1 MRTLNATVQSQL
13 DAGRVSIRQLV
24 KISLGSGDYGFAM
37 SVQPITFS
45 GLEYKAL
52 GLIEVSDLR
61 LAPGTSADDFT
72 VVLPASVDDGM
83 IPAVLDGFFSEAYT
97 DRAVTIID
105 AYLNVDTNALITG
118 ITMRSGYI
126 EHVQLLRNVDG
137 GSRFEVECG
146 SRAIDY
152 SRRNGRLS
160 SDVDQKRR
168 SSGDKFFEH
177 TNQAGRTQLYWGRVK
192 PS

>member
-1 MRTLNATVQSQL
+1 MRTFNATVQGQL

-24 KISLGSGDYGFAM
+24 KVSLGSGDYGFAM

-45 GLEYKAL
+45 GLEYQAL
-52 GLIEVSDLR
+52 GLIEVSDIR

-72 VVLPASVDDGM
+72 VVLPASVEDGM
-83 IPAVLDGFFSEAYT
+83 IPAVLDGFFSEAFT
-97 DRAVTIID
+97 DRPITIID
-105 AYLNVDTNALITG
+105 AYLNADTGALITG
-118 ITMRSGYI
+118 ITMRYGYI
-126 EHVQLLRNVDG
+126 DFVRLLSNVEG
-137 GSRFEVECG
+137 GDRFEVECT

-160 SDVDQKRR
+160 NDLDQKRR
-168 SSGDKFFEH
+168 SAGDKFFEH
-177 TNQAGRTQLYWGRVK
+177 TNQTGRTQLYWGRAK

>member
-1 MRTLNATVQSQL
+1 MRTLNATVEAQL
-13 DAGRVSIRQLV
+13 AAGRVSIRQLV
-24 KISLGSGDYGFAM
+24 KLSLGSGDYGFAM

-45 GLEYKAL
+45 GLEYKPL
-52 GLIEVSDLR
+52 GVIEVSDLR
-61 LAPGTSADDFT
+61 LAPGTTADDFT
-72 VVLPASVDDGM
+72 VVLPASVEDGM
-83 IPAVLDGFFSEAYT
+83 LPAVLDGFFSEAFT
-97 DRAVTIID
+97 DRPVSIID
-105 AYLNVDTNALITG
+105 AYLNVDTGALITG

-126 EHVQLLRNVDG
+126 DHVRLLRNVEG
-137 GSRFEVECG
+137 GSRFEIECT

-160 SDVDQKRR
+160 SDLDQRRR

-177 TNQAGRTQLYWGRVK
+177 TNQTGRTQLYWGRVK

>member
-1 MRTLNATVQSQL
+1 MRTLNATVEAQL
-13 DAGRVSIRQLV
+13 AAGRVSIRQLV
-24 KISLGSGDYGFAM
+24 KLSLGSGDYGFAM
-37 SVQPITFS
+37 SVQPITYS
-45 GLEYKAL
+45 GLEYKPL
-52 GLIEVSDLR
+52 GVIEVSDLR
-61 LAPGTSADDFT
+61 LAPGTTADDFT

-83 IPAVLDGFFSEAYT
+83 LPAVLDGFFSEAFT
-97 DRAVTIID
+97 DRPVSIID
-105 AYLNVDTNALITG
+105 AYLNVDTGALITG

-126 EHVQLLRNVDG
+126 DHVRLLRNVEG
-137 GSRFEVECG
+137 GSRFEIECT

-160 SDVDQKRR
+160 SDLDQRRR

-177 TNQAGRTQLYWGRVK
+177 TNQTGRTQWYWGRVK